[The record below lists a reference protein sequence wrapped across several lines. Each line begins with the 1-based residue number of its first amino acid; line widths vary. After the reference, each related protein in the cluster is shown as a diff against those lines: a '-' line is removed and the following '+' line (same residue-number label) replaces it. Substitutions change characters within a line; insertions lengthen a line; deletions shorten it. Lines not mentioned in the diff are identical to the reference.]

1 MTLAPPLP
9 GAPGLQDAPPS
20 GRPPSLT
27 IRQARPEDVPA
38 LLAIWNPIIRDT
50 LVTFNADEKSPDEL
64 RAMIETRPAFL
75 VADEGAG
82 PMGFATYSQFR
93 GGVGY
98 RHTME
103 HTIILGPAAR
113 GRGIGRALM
122 AAIEDHARQAGA
134 HSIFAG
140 VSAGNPEGRA
150 FHAALGYAETAVLPQ
165 VGCKFGRWLDLVLMQ
180 KFLS

>member
-1 MTLAPPLP
+1 MI
-9 GAPGLQDAPPS
+9 
-20 GRPPSLT
+20 RP
-27 IRQARPEDVPA
+27 AVAADVPA

-50 LVTFNADEKSPDEL
+50 LVTFNAEEKSADEL
-64 RAMIETRPAFL
+64 HALIAARPAFL
-75 VADEGAG
+75 VADPGDG
-82 PMGFATYSQFR
+82 PVGFASYAQFR

-113 GRGIGRALM
+113 GRGLGRALM
-122 AAIEDHARQAGA
+122 TAIEDHARRGGV
-134 HSIFAG
+134 HSLFAG

-150 FHAALGYAETAVLPQ
+150 FHAAMGFAETAVLPQ
-165 VGCKFGRWLDLVLMQ
+165 VGYKFGRWLDLVLMQ